1 MVHSQQQAVV
11 WGKKADEQRKQIDAR
26 LEATRANPNALKIVL
41 DVLCEQFS
49 LSDEE
54 RVAVLVL
61 VTPAISPALA
71 QEVFSEASDDA
82 FYYVCPPLVAN
93 VCMGEPVSLRDAV
106 RLRNLWL
113 PDGTLVR
120 EKLVEMNWA
129 TKYRTAVDL
138 NDTTIRLS
146 EEAFAVVTGTA
157 G

>member
-1 MVHSQQQAVV
+1 M
-11 WGKKADEQRKQIDAR
+11 WGKKADKHRKQIDTR
-26 LEATRANPNALKIVL
+26 LEANRANPDAPKIGL

-61 VTPAISPALA
+61 VTPAISPELA

-82 FYYVCPPLVAN
+82 FYYVCPPLISN
-93 VCMGEPVSLRDAV
+93 VCMGEPVSLRNAV

-113 PDGTLVR
+113 PEGTLVR

-146 EEAFAVVTGTA
+146 EDAFRIVTGTVR
-157 G
+157 